1 MVGPPQVSAKG
12 GGHPYGQFG
21 GGGQPSK
28 SFFFF
33 FHIYIYLLKGI
44 CVAILMVPT

>member
-33 FHIYIYLLKGI
+33 FFIYIYI
-44 CVAILMVPT
+44 Y